1 MKKIYFMFLVA
12 SHISCSQPLTIE
24 DMAKNSAEQYF
35 ANLIDEIEISNI
47 KTETKYKSDSLCII
61 ETIYDI
67 KQENKDKKRDTTEYV
82 YLLHSNVAYETIRSE
97 NFDDVKFFSLEEFE
111 KKKRG
116 EIYESLSYDDAM
128 YYFAATIIN
137 KHGRKVNDHDRNIYI
152 PTPLGNW
159 KFYNVEDEFGDKTTE
174 KYLGVKGNG
183 IIEFDANKKMDMSVY
198 LFIRNDRVYFKFH
211 EGDMQYLCADN
222 VPIIIG
228 IKGPDGETYK
238 YDFVI
243 QKNGEIVLSDNCEE
257 VQSLE
262 KILSLINKEGIMT
275 GAAQR
280 YNTHYI
286 FKIDLSGYKEA
297 NKRLISQ
304 GN

>member
-1 MKKIYFMFLVA
+1 MFLVA
-12 SHISCSQPLTIE
+12 SLVSCSQQFTIE

-35 ANLIDEIEISNI
+35 TNSIGKIEISNI
-47 KTETKYKSDSLCII
+47 ETETKYKNDSLCII
-61 ETIYDI
+61 EAIYDI
-67 KQENKDKKRDTTEYV
+67 KLKNAVKKKDTTEYV

-97 NFDDVKFFSLEEFE
+97 DFDDVEFFSREEYE
-111 KKKRG
+111 KKKIG

-128 YYFAATIIN
+128 YYFAAILIN
-137 KHGRKVNDHDRNIYI
+137 EHGRKVNDHDRNVYI

-159 KFYNVEDEFGDKTTE
+159 KLYNIEDKFGDKTAE
-174 KYLGVKGNG
+174 KYLGVKGKG

-222 VPIIIG
+222 GPIIISL
-228 IKGPDGETYK
+228 KGSDGETCK

-243 QKNGEIVLSDNCEE
+243 QKNGEIVLSDSCEK

>member
-1 MKKIYFMFLVA
+1 
-12 SHISCSQPLTIE
+12 
-24 DMAKNSAEQYF
+24 
-35 ANLIDEIEISNI
+35 
-47 KTETKYKSDSLCII
+47 
-61 ETIYDI
+61 
-67 KQENKDKKRDTTEYV
+67 
-82 YLLHSNVAYETIRSE
+82 
-97 NFDDVKFFSLEEFE
+97 
-111 KKKRG
+111 
-116 EIYESLSYDDAM
+116 
-128 YYFAATIIN
+128 
-137 KHGRKVNDHDRNIYI
+137 
-152 PTPLGNW
+152 
-159 KFYNVEDEFGDKTTE
+159 
-174 KYLGVKGNG
+174 
-183 IIEFDANKKMDMSVY
+183 MSVY